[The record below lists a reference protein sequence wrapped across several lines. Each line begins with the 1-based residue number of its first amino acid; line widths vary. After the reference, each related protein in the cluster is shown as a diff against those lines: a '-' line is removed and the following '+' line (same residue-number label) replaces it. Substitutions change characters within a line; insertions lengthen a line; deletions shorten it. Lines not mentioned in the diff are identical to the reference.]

1 MEASIPVN
9 AENIITKDIILE
21 DLKKA
26 YKDILSKYLDERE
39 YKENKIK
46 SWIDNILSDAKDY
59 FIKKY
64 PNYDIFLHVFVKT
77 RNINYRSNH
86 NVIYS
91 KKTDDYD
98 STSFITDHLYSI
110 IYFFFFQ
117 KKDLTFTVK
126 DYESEIMQKG
136 NDIMIKYLE
145 DRKYDEDKIKEYNIN
160 INKEHI
166 DFILEKKENKK
177 FFRCYCLNEIF
188 KVPIKGKY
196 VYKSLCYGKNIYS
209 KICQSYANDSLI
221 CFHHLFFFKS

>member
-1 MEASIPVN
+1 MEAPSPVN
-9 AENIITKDIILE
+9 AEDKSTKDIIRE

-46 SWIDNILSDAKDY
+46 SWIDNILSEAKDY

-64 PNYDIFLHVFVKT
+64 PNYDIFLHVFVAT
-77 RNINYRSNH
+77 RNTYFRSNY

-91 KKTDDYD
+91 EKTDDD
-98 STSFITDHLYSI
+98 SSTSFLTDQLYSC

-117 KKDLTFTVK
+117 KKDLTFTLE
-126 DYESEIMQKG
+126 DCESEIMQKG
-136 NDIMIKYLE
+136 NDIMIKHLE
-145 DRKYDEDKIKEYNIN
+145 ERKYNYDKIQEYNKN
-160 INKEHI
+160 INNEHI
-166 DFILEKKENKK
+166 DFILEKIENNQAFK
-177 FFRCYCLNEIF
+177 CYCLNEIF
-188 KVPIKGKY
+188 QVPIKGKY

-209 KICQSYANDSLI
+209 KISQSYANDSLI